1 MILLTGATGFVGNAV
16 LKHLMQHVDIDI
28 DLEIRTYG
36 RRIPVVVKANHVADA
51 RPQMLSHVSGEC
63 SASARFDQ
71 VLDNVDVVIHC
82 AARVH
87 VMNEQ
92 SSNPLNEFREVNTA
106 GTMNLARQAVEVG
119 VKRFIFISSIKV
131 NGESTVIGRPF
142 RASDERRP
150 EDFYGQSKSEAEEQ
164 LLELAK
170 ETGLEVVIIRPTLIY
185 GSGVKANFASLLNL
199 VSKGLPLPF
208 GCITENK
215 RSLVSVKNLVDLIVT
230 CIDHPNAVNQ
240 VFLVSDD
247 NDVST
252 ASMVQHMSQAL
263 GKSSRLLP
271 VPLWCYRLVGKI
283 TGKTDVVNRLL
294 GSLQVD
300 ISNTK
305 DTLGWL
311 PPQTLEEGFK
321 ETADAFL
328 SNKNK

>member
-1 MILLTGATGFVGNAV
+1 MHNILLTGGSGFLG
-16 LKHLMQHVDIDI
+16 KHLLNNLNKYQV
-28 DLEIRTYG
+28 R
-36 RRIPVVVKANHVADA
+36 
-51 RPQMLSHVSGEC
+51 
-63 SASARFDQ
+63 
-71 VLDNVDVVIHC
+71 VLDRNLSKKDNQVTYFKSSIDSQSKYSLLLENVDTVIHC

-92 SSNPLNEFREVNTA
+92 SLNPLNEFREVNTA
-106 GTMNLARQAVEVG
+106 GTMNLARQAAEIG

-131 NGESTVIGRPF
+131 NGESTEIGKPF

-170 ETGLEVVIIRPTLIY
+170 GSGLEVVIIRPTLIY
-185 GSGVKANFASLLNL
+185 GPGVKANFASLLNL

-208 GCITENK
+208 GCMTENK

-230 CIDHPNAVNQ
+230 CIDHPKAANQ

-252 ASMVQHMSQAL
+252 AAMVKYIAQAL
-263 GKSSRLLP
+263 GKLSRLLP

-300 ISNTK
+300 ISHTK
-305 DTLGWL
+305 ETLGWK

>member
-1 MILLTGATGFVGNAV
+1 
-16 LKHLMQHVDIDI
+16 
-28 DLEIRTYG
+28 
-36 RRIPVVVKANHVADA
+36 
-51 RPQMLSHVSGEC
+51 MLNNLNKYQV
-63 SASARFDQ
+63 R
-71 VLDNVDVVIHC
+71 VLDRNLSKKDNQVTYFKSSIDSQSKYSLLLENVDTVIHC

-92 SSNPLNEFREVNTA
+92 SLNPLNEFREVNTA
-106 GTMNLARQAVEVG
+106 GTMNLARQAAEIG

-131 NGESTVIGRPF
+131 NGESTEIGKPF

-170 ETGLEVVIIRPTLIY
+170 GSGLEVVIIRPTLIY
-185 GSGVKANFASLLNL
+185 GPGVKANFASLLNL

-208 GCITENK
+208 GCMTENK

-230 CIDHPNAVNQ
+230 CIDHPKAANQ

-252 ASMVQHMSQAL
+252 AAMVKYIAQAL
-263 GKSSRLLP
+263 GKLSRLLP

-300 ISNTK
+300 ISHTK
-305 DTLGWL
+305 ETLGWK

>member
-1 MILLTGATGFVGNAV
+1 MNGLITGASGFVGSFLLSKLV
-16 LKHLMQHVDIDI
+16 QVKQHNIV
-28 DLEIRTYG
+28 TYG
-36 RRIPVVVKANHVADA
+36 RTENSQDLKHYKGKIDCFSDFTDA
-51 RPQMLSHVSGEC
+51 LK
-63 SASARFDQ
+63 
-71 VLDNVDVVIHC
+71 DVEFIIHC

-87 VMNEQ
+87 VMKDEA
-92 SSNPLNEFREVNTA
+92 SAPLDDYREVNTI
-106 GTMNLARQAVEVG
+106 GTMKLARQAEAAG

-131 NGESTVIGRPF
+131 NGESTEIGKPF
-142 RASDERRP
+142 TESDVRNP

-170 ETGLEVVIIRPTLIY
+170 GTGLEVVVIRPTLVY
-185 GSGVKANFASLLNL
+185 GPGVKANFASLLNL

-208 GCITENK
+208 GCITDNK

-230 CIDHPNAVNQ
+230 CIDHPKAANQ

-247 NDVST
+247 HDVST
-252 ASMVQHMSQAL
+252 ASMVKHMSRAL
-263 GKSSRLLP
+263 GKSNRLLP
-271 VPLWCYRLVGKI
+271 VPLWCYRLVGKL

-300 ISNTK
+300 ISHTK
-305 DTLGWL
+305 KTLGWA